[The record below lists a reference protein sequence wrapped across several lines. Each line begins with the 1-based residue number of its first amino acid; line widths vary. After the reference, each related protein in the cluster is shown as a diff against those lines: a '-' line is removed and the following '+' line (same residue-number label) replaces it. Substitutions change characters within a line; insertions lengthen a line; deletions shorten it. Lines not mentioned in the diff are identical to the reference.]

1 MTVRNFNKKK
11 LLYGTRL
18 GKLITPESA
27 YIRRRDLI
35 GSVMALSTLAYGKTV
50 FSSQEEE
57 KRSNRDSL
65 SFKKNSSFHPKDKLT
80 SFKDVTSYNN
90 FYEFGTRKGDPSRLA
105 PNMLKTK
112 PWSIVIDGLVEKE
125 QRVSFEKLL
134 ALSGLEERIY
144 KLRCVEGWSMVI
156 PWIGYS
162 LSELIKFAKPLG
174 SAKYIAFRTLADREM
189 MPGIGGFRPVLNWP
203 YTEGL
208 RMDEA
213 LNPLTFLTFGLYGK
227 TLPEQ
232 NGAPIRLVIPWKYG
246 FKGAK
251 SIVRITFLESQ
262 PTTSWVEASPT
273 EYGFYS
279 NVNPLV
285 NHPRWS
291 QSMER
296 RIGSDSLFTKKIP
309 TQMFNGYGELVE
321 QLYAGMNLEKFF

>member
-1 MTVRNFNKKK
+1 MTVRNFNNKK
-11 LLYGTRL
+11 LLYGECL
-18 GKLITPESA
+18 GNSVIPESA
-27 YIRRRDLI
+27 YLKRRALI
-35 GSVMALSTLAYGKTV
+35 GTVMAMSAFGCVKNAFAFRGDDRGSREVRLGY
-50 FSSQEEE
+50 
-57 KRSNRDSL
+57 
-65 SFKKNSSFHPKDKLT
+65 KKNSSFTPKDKLT
-80 SFKDVTSYNN
+80 SFEDVTEYNN

-105 PNMLKTK
+105 PTMLKTE

-125 QRVSFEKLL
+125 QQIGVEKLL
-134 ALSGLEERIY
+134 ALTGLEERIY

-156 PWIGYS
+156 PWIGYP
-162 LSELIKFAKPLG
+162 LSHLIKFARPLG
-174 SAKYIAFRTLADREM
+174 SAKYVAFRTLADREM
-189 MPGIGGFRPVLNWP
+189 MPGIRGFRRVLNWP

-213 LNPLTFLTFGLYGK
+213 LNPLTLLTFGLYGK

-262 PTTSWVEASPT
+262 PSTSWIEAAPT

-296 RIGSDSLFTKKIP
+296 RIGAEGLFTKKIP
-309 TQMFNGYGELVE
+309 TKMFNGYGELVE
-321 QLYAGMNLEKFF
+321 SLYGGMDLKKFF